1 MDKYTRFRGGNPIW
15 IENSNASVIVK
26 KEVWGSENSFWI
38 KVSGVWKKCISYIKV
53 SGVWKICVPR
63 KL

>member
-1 MDKYTRFRGGNPIW
+1 MDKYTIIRGGNPIW
-15 IENSNASVIVK
+15 IENSNASVIVN
-26 KEVWGSENSFWI
+26 KEFWGSENSFWI